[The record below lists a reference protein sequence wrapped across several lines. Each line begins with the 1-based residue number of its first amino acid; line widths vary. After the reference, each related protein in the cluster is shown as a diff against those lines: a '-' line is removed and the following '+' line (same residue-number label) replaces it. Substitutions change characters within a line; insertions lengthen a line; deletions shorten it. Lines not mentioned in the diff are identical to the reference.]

1 MNKPNLPSI
10 VLLTAIA
17 TLPLGGCGP
26 SATIVRPDAQ
36 GTRTTLGLDYRD
48 FEFAAMEATQSMLSS
63 RAIDRPGGGRYVL
76 VISRI
81 INDTMQRIDTDQL
94 VKKIRVALLQS
105 GKVVTTTAVSV
116 NGPEDQ
122 MVYQARELN
131 ASEEFDHSTK
141 INKGQLVRPDFSLS
155 GKLIQRNHKIDSS
168 TQQVDYYFQLTLTDI
183 KTGLAYW
190 EGETPI
196 IKQGS
201 NRSVSW

>member
-1 MNKPNLPSI
+1 MQQPRMSALA
-10 VLLTAIA
+10 LTLVASM
-17 TLPLGGCGP
+17 LPLAGCAP
-26 SATIVRPDAQ
+26 TATVVRPGVPQ
-36 GTRTTLGLDYRD
+36 TPTTLGLDYRD
-48 FEFAAMEATQSMLSS
+48 FEFAAMEATQSMLGSG
-63 RAIDRPGGGRYVL
+63 AVDRPGGGRYVL
-76 VISRI
+76 AISRI

-105 GKVVTTTAVSV
+105 GKVVTTTAVSID
-116 NGPEDQ
+116 GPEDQ
-122 MVYQARELN
+122 MVYEARELN
-131 ASEEFDHSTK
+131 ASDEFDQSTK
-141 INKGQLVRPDFSLS
+141 ISKGQLVRPDFSLS

-183 KTGLAYW
+183 KSGLAYW